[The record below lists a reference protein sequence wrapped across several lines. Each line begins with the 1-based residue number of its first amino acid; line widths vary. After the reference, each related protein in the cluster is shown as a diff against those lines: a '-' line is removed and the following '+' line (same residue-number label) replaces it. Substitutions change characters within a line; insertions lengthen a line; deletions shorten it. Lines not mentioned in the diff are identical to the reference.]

1 MIKPELFARIFLLL
15 LLIAAGAAGVIA
27 AGPSIGLGSGDV
39 HELHARMPENG
50 GWSLESINSE
60 VGQPIRLRMTSDDVV
75 HSFAIGQSDEAPID
89 LMPGEWQE
97 TTLVFDKP
105 GRYTFYCTRW
115 CGRNHWRMRGT
126 ILVTGEEPEPEAK
139 LEEVA
144 EKPLYLQ
151 LDLNVDAP
159 HNAGFVPQSRASAE
173 HGKAIE
179 THLPAYALEHDT
191 YLKYSPEML
200 WKRLRAETSLSDLD
214 DAALWDA
221 VAWIWMLQTSP
232 EKLAKAAEQ
241 YATNCAACH
250 GETGKGDGVMVE
262 GLPRFDP
269 AKIHQGGHSAV
280 SDNVE
285 ISQMADSEMGLSAPG
300 DFTDP
305 HLLLGA
311 SPALLEGKIL
321 RGGMG
326 TGMPYWGPVFTEEEI
341 DSLIAYLY
349 QFAMETNI
357 TVQ

>member
-1 MIKPELFARIFLLL
+1 MMWCIPL
-15 LLIAAGAAGVIA
+15 
-27 AGPSIGLGSGDV
+27 PSG
-39 HELHARMPENG
+39 
-50 GWSLESINSE
+50 
-60 VGQPIRLRMTSDDVV
+60 TSDEV
-75 HSFAIGQSDEAPID
+75 PID
-89 LMPGEWQE
+89 LMPGEWEE

-126 ILVTGEEPEPEAK
+126 ILVTGEELEPEAK
-139 LEEVA
+139 LQEEA
-144 EKPLYLQ
+144 EKPLYLR

-159 HNAGFVPQSRASAE
+159 HSAE
-173 HGKAIE
+173 LVRRAKL
-179 THLPAYALEHDT
+179 LPSAERPSRPACPTMPSARDT
-191 YLKYSPEML
+191 YLKSSPEMV

-232 EKLAKAAEQ
+232 EKLTKAAEQ
-241 YATNCAACH
+241 YITNCAACH

-280 SDNVE
+280 SENVG
-285 ISQMADSEMGLSAPG
+285 SGQMADSEMGLSAPG

-305 HLLLGA
+305 QLLLGA

-326 TGMPYWGPVFTEEEI
+326 TGMPYWGPVFTKEEI

-349 QFAMETNI
+349 QFAMEINTN
-357 TVQ
+357 VQ

>member
-1 MIKPELFARIFLLL
+1 MKPEFIARIFLLL
-15 LLIAAGAAGVIA
+15 LLITAGSVGVLA
-27 AGPSIGLGSGDV
+27 VGPAIGLDDGQV

-50 GWSLESINSE
+50 GWSLESITAE
-60 VGQPIRLRMTSDDVV
+60 VGQPIRLRMTSDDVL
-75 HSFAIGQSDEAPID
+75 HSFAIGQSDSAPVD
-89 LMPGEWQE
+89 LVPGKWVE

-126 ILVTGEEPEPEAK
+126 ILVTGGNTQAVSQAEET
-139 LEEVA
+139 
-144 EKPLYLQ
+144 EKPLYLE
-151 LDLNVDAP
+151 LDLNLDAP
-159 HNAGFVPQSRASAE
+159 HLAENVPQTEPSAE
-173 HGKAIE
+173 RGKGLE
-179 THLPAYALEHDT
+179 SRLPAYALDRDT
-191 YLKYSPEML
+191 YLKYSPEAV
-200 WKRLRAETSLSDLD
+200 WQRLRAEPTLADLD

-221 VAWIWMLQTSP
+221 VTWIWERQTSP
-232 EKLAKAAEQ
+232 EKLAKAAEL

-269 AKIHQGGHSAV
+269 SQIHTEDHPAKNETPKAG
-280 SDNVE
+280 
-285 ISQMADSEMGLSAPG
+285 QMAESEMGLSSPG
-300 DFTDP
+300 DFSDP

-341 DSLIAYLY
+341 NSLIAYLY
-349 QFAMETNI
+349 QFAMETNA
-357 TVQ
+357 VAQ

>member
-1 MIKPELFARIFLLL
+1 MKPELISRIFLFL

-27 AGPSIGLGSGDV
+27 AGPAIGLGSGDV

-50 GWSLESINSE
+50 GWSIESITAE
-60 VGQPIRLRMTSDDVV
+60 VGQPIRLRMTSDDVL
-75 HSFAIGQSDEAPID
+75 HSFAIGQSDRAPVD
-89 LMPGEWQE
+89 LYPGKWEE
-97 TTLVFDKP
+97 TTLVFDRP

-126 ILVTGEEPEPEAK
+126 ILVTGGNTETVDQAEEQ
-139 LEEVA
+139 

-151 LDLNVDAP
+151 LDLNLDAS
-159 HNAGFVPQSRASAE
+159 HDAEIVPEREPSAE
-173 HGKAIE
+173 WGKALE
-179 THLPAYALEHDT
+179 ERLPAYALDRDT
-191 YLKYSPEML
+191 YLKYSPESV
-200 WKRLRAETSLSDLD
+200 WKRLRTEPKLADLD
-214 DAALWDA
+214 DSALWDA
-221 VAWIWMLQTSP
+221 VAWIWDRQTPP
-232 EKLAKAAEQ
+232 EKLAKAAER

-269 AKIHQGGHSAV
+269 AAVHKEGHPATSE
-280 SDNVE
+280 SQENG
-285 ISQMADSEMGLSAPG
+285 QMAESEMGLSAPG

-326 TGMPYWGPVFTEEEI
+326 TGMPYWGPIFTENEI
-341 DSLIAYLY
+341 DALITYLY
-349 QFAMETNI
+349 QFAMDTN
-357 TVQ
+357 TPLQ